1 MLSEKLIV
9 LRKKRGM
16 SQQELADQI
25 SVTRQTISNWECGQ
39 GAPALD
45 KAVELAAIFDISLD
59 DLVGEHVDIVVKSK
73 KNTNRLLKNLEGRR
87 VKISCKGKEIAMQVG
102 FDWGYSGIVK
112 ILEVTDEWVRTKY
125 TRTKENS
132 LTKKETVVKLM
143 EIGTFNGF
151 ELVEDEA

>member
-1 MLSEKLIV
+1 MLSEKLIA
-9 LRKKRGM
+9 LRKKSGM
-16 SQQELADQI
+16 SQQELADRI

-45 KAVELAAIFDISLD
+45 KAAELASIFHVGLD
-59 DLVGEHVDIVVKSK
+59 DLVGDHVDIIVKSK
-73 KNTNRLLKNLEGRR
+73 KNPNRLLKNLEGRR
-87 VKISCKGKEIAMQVG
+87 VKISCKDKEIAMQVG

-112 ILEVTDEWVRTKY
+112 VLEVTDEWMRIEY

-132 LTKKETVVKLM
+132 LIKKETVVKLM

>member
-9 LRKKRGM
+9 LRKKSGM

-45 KAVELAAIFDISLD
+45 KAAELAAIFHVGLD
-59 DLVGEHVDIVVKSK
+59 DLVGDNVDIIVKSK
-73 KNTNRLLKNLEGRR
+73 KNPNRLLKNLEGRR
-87 VKISCKGKEIAMQVG
+87 VMISCKDKEIAMQVG

-112 ILEVTDEWVRTKY
+112 VLEVTDEWMRIEY

-132 LTKKETVVKLM
+132 LIKKETVVKLM

-151 ELVEDEA
+151 ELVEDEV

>member
-1 MLSEKLIV
+1 MLSEKLIA
-9 LRKKRGM
+9 LRKKSSM
-16 SQQELADQI
+16 SQQELADRI

-45 KAVELAAIFDISLD
+45 KAAELAAIFHVGLD
-59 DLVGEHVDIVVKSK
+59 DLVGDHVDIIVKSK
-73 KNTNRLLKNLEGRR
+73 KRPNRLLKNLEGRCVR
-87 VKISCKGKEIAMQVG
+87 ISCKDNEIAMEVG

-112 ILEVTDEWVRTKY
+112 VLEVTDEWMRIEY

-143 EIGTFNGF
+143 EIGTFDGF
-151 ELVEDEA
+151 ELVEDEV

>member
-1 MLSEKLIV
+1 MLSEKLIS
-9 LRKKRGM
+9 LRRKSGL
-16 SQQELADQI
+16 SQQELADRI

-45 KAVELAAIFDISLD
+45 KAAELASIYHVSLD
-59 DLVGEHVDIVVKSK
+59 DLVGDNVGIIVRSK
-73 KNTNRLLKNLEGRR
+73 KNPNRLLKSLEGRR
-87 VKISCKGKEIAMQVG
+87 VKISCKDKEIAMEVG

-112 ILEVTDEWVRTKY
+112 VLEVTDDWLRIEY

-143 EIGTFNGF
+143 EIGTLNGF
-151 ELVEDEA
+151 ELVEDAE

>member
-1 MLSEKLIV
+1 MLSEKLIA
-9 LRKKRGM
+9 LRKKSGF
-16 SQQELADQI
+16 SQQDLADRI

-45 KAVELAAIFDISLD
+45 KAAELAAIYSVSLD
-59 DLVGEHVDIVVKSK
+59 DLVGDNVGIIVRSK
-73 KNTNRLLKNLEGRR
+73 KDSNRLLKSLEGRR
-87 VKISCKGKEIAMQVG
+87 VRISCNDKEIAMEVG
-102 FDWGYSGIVK
+102 FDWGYHDVVK
-112 ILEVTDEWVRTKY
+112 VLEVTDEWIRIEY